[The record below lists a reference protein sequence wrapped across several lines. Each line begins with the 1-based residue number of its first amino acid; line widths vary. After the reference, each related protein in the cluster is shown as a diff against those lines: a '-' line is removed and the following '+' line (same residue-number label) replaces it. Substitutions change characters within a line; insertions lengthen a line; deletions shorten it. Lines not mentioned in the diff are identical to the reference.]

1 MEARAR
7 LFTQLHKLAGLS
19 PAERLRI
26 IALIYLESGVDAARE
41 AARLANIPAT
51 SVDRRGRWALVE
63 GAEPVEELEEGV
75 EERVEPLEEPTE
87 IIEEEYVGKAA
98 LRRMAPWSWSS

>member
-1 MEARAR
+1 VEARAR

-63 GAEPVEELEEGV
+63 GDRAGGGAGRRCGGARRAAGGTYGDNRGGV
-75 EERVEPLEEPTE
+75 
-87 IIEEEYVGKAA
+87 
-98 LRRMAPWSWSS
+98 RR